1 MAIVK
6 TSKFQRSKRVE
17 YSPKLREIQTG
28 LEKDLANLR
37 SKFNLLEPESK
48 IFGDLENLKADAES
62 RARNLELVVE
72 DLKEELKAIKSIL
85 DLDLKKKSS
94 ID

>member
-1 MAIVK
+1 MAIVE
-6 TSKFQRSKRVE
+6 TSKFQRSNRVE

-48 IFGDLENLKADAES
+48 IFSDLEDLKTDAES
-62 RARNLELVVE
+62 RTCNLELEVE